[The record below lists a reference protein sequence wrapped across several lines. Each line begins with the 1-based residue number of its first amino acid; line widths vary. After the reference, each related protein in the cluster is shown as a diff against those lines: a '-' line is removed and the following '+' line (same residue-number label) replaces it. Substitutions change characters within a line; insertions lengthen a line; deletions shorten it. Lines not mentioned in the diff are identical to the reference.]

1 MDTKNDDVGKL
12 MKLWFHNK
20 KNLEIEWKFIR
31 NSKSTTTSCSTDS
44 RDYMQLQIQT
54 LLL

>member
-20 KNLEIEWKFIR
+20 KNLEIEWEFI
-31 NSKSTTTSCSTDS
+31 
-44 RDYMQLQIQT
+44 Q
-54 LLL
+54 